1 MRINEKKSTSGMQSL
16 QQDEAIWR
24 QKERTCAYTKTGFG
38 KIKPIPIKPL

>member
-1 MRINEKKSTSGMQSL
+1 MRINEKKSTRGMQSL

-38 KIKPIPIKPL
+38 KMKPILIKPL